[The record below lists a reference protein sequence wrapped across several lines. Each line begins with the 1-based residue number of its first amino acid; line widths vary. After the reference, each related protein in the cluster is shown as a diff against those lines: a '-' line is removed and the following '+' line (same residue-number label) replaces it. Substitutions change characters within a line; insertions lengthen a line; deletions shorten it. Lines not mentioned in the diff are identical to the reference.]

1 MKQRMYSRIS
11 LGRISIL
18 TYESLSLPIVSSAV
32 AGKHGL
38 VSLGLAPRSIT
49 SKKRFYLLLILEKK
63 TVDFILVFIDI
74 LDIRQTEN
82 IPGTVL
88 LFFATQSL
96 FQRRGKY
103 QSSYVFWDL
112 PKLKLEICK
121 SMTFVVITR

>member
-1 MKQRMYSRIS
+1 M
-11 LGRISIL
+11 
-18 TYESLSLPIVSSAV
+18 V
-32 AGKHGL
+32 
-38 VSLGLAPRSIT
+38 
-49 SKKRFYLLLILEKK
+49 LLL

-112 PKLKLEICK
+112 PKMKLEMCK
-121 SMTFVVITR
+121 SMTFVVITRQKYPKQVELTLN

>member
-1 MKQRMYSRIS
+1 MDWCLWAWHLDPSPLKKT
-11 LGRISIL
+11 IL
-18 TYESLSLPIVSSAV
+18 FTFDT
-32 AGKHGL
+32 
-38 VSLGLAPRSIT
+38 R
-49 SKKRFYLLLILEKK
+49 KK

-112 PKLKLEICK
+112 PKLKLEMCK

>member
-11 LGRISIL
+11 FGRISIL
-18 TYESLSLPIVSSAV
+18 TSESLSLPIVSSAV

-49 SKKRFYLLLILEKK
+49 SKKRFYLLLIPEK

-82 IPGTVL
+82 IPGMVL
-88 LFFATQSL
+88 LFFTSQSL
-96 FQRRGKY
+96 F
-103 QSSYVFWDL
+103 
-112 PKLKLEICK
+112 
-121 SMTFVVITR
+121 